1 MSLVLTLAAALA
13 PPVTLDWQAP
23 DVCPDAATV
32 TAMTLDLL
40 REHPTS
46 TTRPPLRARAVV
58 TRAGERSFFK
68 VTLELH
74 SPDGDVL
81 RTLGAQDCQLLA
93 RGVALLIA
101 VHLDPLAVT
110 RIFGGPALIAPPVPP
125 TLPPEPELATA
136 PAPAPIPESE
146 PEPAPTPAPAPAP
159 VFNELDLPDLSR
171 EPAPE
176 PVPETSFGGHLRLEG
191 GVDAGLFRVGGD
203 AMLVGGVGAARWR
216 VDLGIVGSAGHRA
229 PIGTLNGSFKRL
241 GGLVR
246 GCAIWRVPPRRDRLA
261 LLGCLGAELD
271 GVRATSDATIPNP
284 RWTPWGAALA
294 GVAARIT
301 LAGPLGLWIGAE
313 AEIALGKPIT
323 YTIGDSDSSFRSGR
337 AGVRGNLGIDL
348 QFVARKRRPA
358 TTP

>member
-1 MSLVLTLAAALA
+1 MPLALTLAAALA

-40 REHPTS
+40 RERPQTTS
-46 TTRPPLRARAVV
+46 PPLRARAVV
-58 TRAGERSFFK
+58 TRAGETFK
-68 VTLELH
+68 VTLEMRG
-74 SPDGDVL
+74 PDGDVR
-81 RTLGAQDCQLLA
+81 RTLGARDCQLLA

-101 VHLDPLAVT
+101 VHLDPLAVS

-125 TLPPEPELATA
+125 TLPPDPDLALA
-136 PAPAPIPESE
+136 PAPAPTPDPAPILE
-146 PEPAPTPAPAPAP
+146 PEPAPAP
-159 VFNELDLPDLSR
+159 VFSEPELPDLSP
-171 EPAPE
+171 EPAPA

-203 AMLVGGVGAARWR
+203 AMLVGGLGASRWR
-216 VDLGIVGSAGHRA
+216 VDLGVVGSAGHRISFEDV
-229 PIGTLNGSFKRL
+229 PDRIGRIGRI

-271 GVRATSDATIPNP
+271 AVRATSNAPDPPTQ
-284 RWTPWGAALA
+284 WTPWGAALA
-294 GVAARIT
+294 GISARIT
-301 LAGPLGLWIGAE
+301 LAGPLGLWLGVE
-313 AEIALGKPIT
+313 AEIALRRPIT
-323 YTIGDSDSSFRSGR
+323 YTVGDSNSPFTSGR
-337 AGVRGNLGIDL
+337 AGVRGNFGIDL